1 VFDGFDWNTHPVLF
15 AYAAVI
21 AVLVWLVGRLLK
33 LVERLVLDRRA
44 RAAEGTTPDQ
54 ARQLE
59 ASMPDSD
66 PPVE

>member
-15 AYAAVI
+15 AYAAVV

-44 RAAEGTTPDQ
+44 RAGAAGTELHPD
-54 ARQLE
+54 A
-59 ASMPDSD
+59 PDPVD
-66 PPVE
+66 EPPAG